1 MRRKIAGALAFT
13 VACSVCMWA
22 ANWPTVGGNPQ
33 RDGYVSPETHITA
46 ANANG
51 VKLIFKHAFD
61 VKGTVNSI
69 IDLANIIGVTG
80 FHEFLWTSA
89 STGDVW
95 VTDAD
100 LNYDYKH
107 VTLEPKEKAT
117 GKESALC
124 PGGVTA
130 APLLAGGSTVGRFG
144 GGGGFRSTTVAV
156 AYVLGEDGVITPLRQ
171 QDADPKYVPGQK
183 LVPAGSNVPALNI
196 SGDGILFAPTIN
208 GCGGAGNGLYAAS
221 FKGPETEN
229 VPNKPFKTAP
239 QWGPVMSF
247 MTNGAGFAG
256 AGATAIGTKN
266 DYVVG
271 TVPQGKGDVAGDYN
285 DTVLQLDAKTLT
297 VKDYFTPSE
306 KRPAYK
312 PGAVGVTP
320 AVFTEG
326 GKDYIVAGDR
336 NGKVYL
342 LDSTALGGSD
352 HHTPLASTDALV
364 APDATGNNGIFG
376 TFATFSDADHA
387 NTRWVFAAVRGP
399 LKMQFPGGSPAP
411 NGGIV
416 AFKIDFSS
424 GPPKFVPAWSSPDM
438 MGASGPIV
446 AAGVVYGLASGVSGK
461 GNKAA
466 SLVLLNAQTGS
477 VLYKSEPASTYS
489 TQPLSFAAGH
499 AYFVTHD
506 NTLYQY
512 GIPEEK

>member
-1 MRRKIAGALAFT
+1 MRRKIAGALAVT
-13 VACSVCMWA
+13 AASCVCLWG
-22 ANWPTVGGNPQ
+22 ANWPSVGGNPQ
-33 RDGYVSPETHITA
+33 RDGYVNPETHITVS
-46 ANANG
+46 NANG
-51 VKLIFKHAFD
+51 IKLLYKHMFN
-61 VKGTVNSI
+61 VKGTVNST
-69 IDLANIIGVTG
+69 IDLERIIGITG
-80 FHEFLWTSA
+80 FHELLWTSA

-100 LNYDYKH
+100 LNYDFKH
-107 VTLEPKEKAT
+107 VTLESKEKPT
-117 GKESALC
+117 GKPSALC
-124 PGGVTA
+124 PGGVTS
-130 APLLAGGSTVGRFG
+130 APILAGGSTVGRFG
-144 GGGGFRSTTVAV
+144 GGGFRSTTVAV
-156 AYVLGEDGVITPLRQ
+156 TYVLGEDGVITPLRQ
-171 QDADPKYVPGQK
+171 QDADTKYVPGQK

-221 FKGPETEN
+221 FKAPETEN
-229 VPNKPFKTAP
+229 EPNKPFKTPA
-239 QWGPVMSF
+239 QWGPVVSF

-266 DYVVG
+266 DFVVG
-271 TVPQGKGDVAGDYN
+271 TVPQGNGEVAGDYN
-285 DTVLQLDAKTLT
+285 DTVLSLDPKTLT

-306 KRPAYK
+306 KEPVYK
-312 PGAVGVTP
+312 AGATGVTP
-320 AVFTEG
+320 AVFSEA
-326 GKDYIVAGDR
+326 GKDYILSGDR
-336 NGKVYL
+336 NGKIYL

-352 HHTPLASTDALV
+352 HHSPIASTDALV
-364 APDATGNNGIFG
+364 APDATGSNGIFG
-376 TFATFSDADHA
+376 TFATFADAEHG

-424 GPPKFVPAWSSPDM
+424 GRPKFIPAWSSPDM
-438 MGASGPIV
+438 TGASGPAI

-461 GNKAA
+461 GNKPA
-466 SLVLLNAQTGS
+466 SLSLLNAQTGK

-489 TQPLSFAAGH
+489 SQPLSFASGH